1 MTSAEL
7 AAELR
12 IKETY
17 LRSHWQRIVESNERA
32 GITLVKMGRG
42 ENAAYGIKGYG
53 DDNIRWEK
61 RDIE

>member
-1 MTSAEL
+1 MTSAQL
-7 AAELR
+7 ADELR

-61 RDIE
+61 RDIG

>member
-7 AAELR
+7 AEELR

-17 LRSHWQRIVESNERA
+17 LRSHWKRIVESNERI
-32 GITLVKMGRG
+32 GIILVKMGRG
-42 ENAAYGIKGYG
+42 ANAAYGIKSYG

-61 RDIE
+61 RNFG